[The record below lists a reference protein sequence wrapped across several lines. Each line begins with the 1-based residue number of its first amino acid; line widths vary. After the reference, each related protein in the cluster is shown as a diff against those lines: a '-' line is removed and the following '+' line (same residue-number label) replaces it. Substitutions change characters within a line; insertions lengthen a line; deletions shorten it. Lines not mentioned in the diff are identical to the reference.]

1 MNGKQQRAAAQKEEE
16 RIDGSITVR
25 GFADKYGI
33 DYMTVYNSTWNC
45 KPLTRSMK
53 YKLYDEK
60 DLLEAVLR
68 LAKHR
73 AERLREDLRRAEETI
88 RKCAVGKAK
97 AETAEDEP
105 GEKK

>member
-1 MNGKQQRAAAQKEEE
+1 MNGKQQRAAAKREEE

-45 KPLTRSMK
+45 KPLTRSVK

-60 DLLEAVLR
+60 DLLEAVMR

-73 AERLREDLRRAEETI
+73 AERLREDLRRTEEII

-97 AETAEDEP
+97 AEIAENEP
-105 GEKK
+105 GETK